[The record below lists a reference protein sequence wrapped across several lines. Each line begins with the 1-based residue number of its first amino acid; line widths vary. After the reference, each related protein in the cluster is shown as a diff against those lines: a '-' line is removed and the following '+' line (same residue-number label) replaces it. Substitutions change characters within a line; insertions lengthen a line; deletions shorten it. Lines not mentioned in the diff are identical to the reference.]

1 MAKSVI
7 GGFQK
12 IPKRSK
18 YREDEWSKERSKKNK
33 PKRDRD
39 KFHNDSSGND
49 KIEESYDDYDYELEE
64 YN

>member
-12 IPKRSK
+12 IPKKSK
-18 YREDEWSKERSKKNK
+18 YREDDWVKERSKKNK
-33 PKRDRD
+33 PKRNRD
-39 KFHNDSSGND
+39 KFHTNDDTTNSVVEVD
-49 KIEESYDDYDYELEE
+49 EDDYELEE